1 MSIFTHKLNWKYKV
15 ILFKVL
21 TKFFSKIMLETKK
34 HINENVQNQFE
45 LKNTERETKISDG
58 RVYLK

>member
-1 MSIFTHKLNWKYKV
+1 
-15 ILFKVL
+15 
-21 TKFFSKIMLETKK
+21 MLEVKK

-58 RVYLK
+58 RVYLKW